1 MHLSAINTFVLVS
14 GAFSIL
20 GTVLLG
26 YLALGSYREGREVRR
41 LQLEVAH
48 LMGEVHELQSEMHED
63 QRSTHDELLETKE
76 TVERVAQA
84 TRRRRLPRLRLEF
97 GVDSD

>member
-1 MHLSAINTFVLVS
+1 
-14 GAFSIL
+14 
-20 GTVLLG
+20 
-26 YLALGSYREGREVRR
+26 
-41 LQLEVAH
+41 
-48 LMGEVHELQSEMHED
+48 MHED

-84 TRRRRLPRLRLEF
+84 TRRRWLPRLRLEF

>member
-26 YLALGSYREGREVRR
+26 YLALGSYREGKGTQHTRVRR
-41 LQLEVAH
+41 DEDPAH
-48 LMGEVHELQSEMHED
+48 AKCLR
-63 QRSTHDELLETKE
+63 QRATI
-76 TVERVAQA
+76 ERTAA
-84 TRRRRLPRLRLEF
+84 A
-97 GVDSD
+97 